1 MASAMKNK
9 AGRPKGSG
17 GGSAPRLSD
26 AEVKRLIQFAN
37 GGSNGT
43 RNVAL
48 LHFLLSGCRVSEPL
62 SLKVRDILNAKG
74 EVADNFIL
82 QSNVAKNGKTRRIFL
97 SKQAIAALG
106 ALCDDIR
113 ATSPVK
119 PDEEMLFPIAS
130 NYATTLVKQLLV
142 GAGIS
147 ATSHSLRRTA
157 ASKLQE
163 NGVAPRHIQEV
174 LGHSSLATTQIY
186 LDKNPALVANAV
198 STLEW

>member
-9 AGRPKGSG
+9 VGRPKGSG
-17 GGSAPRLSD
+17 GGSAPRLTD

-37 GGSNGT
+37 GGANAT

-62 SLKVRDILNAKG
+62 SLRVRDILNAQG
-74 EVADNFIL
+74 QVADNFIL
-82 QSNVAKNGKTRRIFL
+82 ASERAKNGKTRRIFL
-97 SKQAIAALG
+97 SKQAIASVAALVE
-106 ALCDDIR
+106 DVR
-113 ATSPVK
+113 AVSVK
-119 PDEEMLFPIAS
+119 PEDELLFPIAS
-130 NYATTLVKQLLV
+130 NYATTLIKQLLV